1 MEDLI
6 MDNQNTKIPIITTK
20 IISKYKNINDRL
32 NFCLKKIGI
41 TPGRWGLMPFFL
53 QSNYGRKKYLPN
65 NFSVNYKLH
74 FFLKGRNSINHT

>member
-41 TPGRWGLMPFFL
+41 TPGRWGLMPIFFA
-53 QSNYGRKKYLPN
+53 K
-65 NFSVNYKLH
+65 
-74 FFLKGRNSINHT
+74 